1 VATLTTSEGQPR
13 RLMIV
18 NSWVIRRWRTSKGVT
33 GLERVQPSSS
43 LGNTLESNCSIFT
56 GTAEKLKRG
65 CVPQGRATKRINPLG
80 RKKPTRGAVSYQFR
94 RW

>member
-1 VATLTTSEGQPR
+1 VATLATSKGQPR

-43 LGNTLESNCSIFT
+43 LGNTLESNYSIFT
-56 GTAEKLKRG
+56 DAVEKLKRG

-80 RKKPTRGAVSYQFR
+80 RKKPMRGAVSYQFR